1 MSKVTVA
8 MTADSNFIYPLAI
21 SIFSYS
27 RQAAGEIQFEYAVPS
42 DWRKMLRQKEVD
54 EVEKLVKS
62 LNWSFRLVECPI
74 SAAELPRTLHI
85 SPITFVKPAYFD
97 IADAE
102 KVLFLD
108 ADTIAVR
115 GWEDMIKFI
124 DKNAIAADNEENMQD
139 FELKWGSNGQPYGW
153 YANAGMLVAKPD
165 LWRERHENR
174 WRSLMNDYR
183 DYEFELLEQDV
194 MNAALLGAVD
204 PLPPEYNYRPA
215 YGKKVENPIVLH
227 YAGYWKPWLT
237 TPGLIRSLNP
247 DLRVA
252 FRAYAQVEKQFQ
264 AFVEGPSLSSSKIF
278 WEEARRSVR
287 GPLGLKA
294 QKYNLRGLL
303 GGIKRKF
310 LR

>member
-1 MSKVTVA
+1 MPNVTVA

-27 RQAAGEIQFEYAVPS
+27 RQATGEIQFEYAVPR
-42 DWRKMLRQKEVD
+42 DWREMLRQKEID
-54 EVEKLVKS
+54 EVKKLVES

-97 IADAE
+97 IADADT
-102 KVLFLD
+102 VLFFD

-139 FELKWGSNGQPYGW
+139 FELKWGSSGQPCGW

-183 DYEFELLEQDV
+183 DYDFELLEQDV

-204 PLPPEYNYRPA
+204 ALPSEYNFRPA
-215 YGKKVENPIVLH
+215 YGKKVGNPIVLH
-227 YAGYWKPWLT
+227 YAGYWKPWLA

-247 DLRVA
+247 ELRVA

-264 AFVEGPSLSSSKIF
+264 AFVQGPSLNSSKIF

-303 GGIKRKF
+303 GSIKRKF

>member
-1 MSKVTVA
+1 
-8 MTADSNFIYPLAI
+8 
-21 SIFSYS
+21 
-27 RQAAGEIQFEYAVPS
+27 
-42 DWRKMLRQKEVD
+42 
-54 EVEKLVKS
+54 
-62 LNWSFRLVECPI
+62 
-74 SAAELPRTLHI
+74 
-85 SPITFVKPAYFD
+85 
-97 IADAE
+97 
-102 KVLFLD
+102 
-108 ADTIAVR
+108 
-115 GWEDMIKFI
+115 
-124 DKNAIAADNEENMQD
+124 
-139 FELKWGSNGQPYGW
+139 
-153 YANAGMLVAKPD
+153 
-165 LWRERHENR
+165 
-174 WRSLMNDYR
+174 
-183 DYEFELLEQDV
+183 

>member
-21 SIFSYS
+21 SIFSYAQ
-27 RQAAGEIQFEYAVPS
+27 QAVGEIQFEYAVPS

-74 SAAELPRTLHI
+74 STAELPRTLHI

-102 KVLFLD
+102 TVLFLD

-115 GWEDMIKFI
+115 GWEDMIKCI

-139 FELKWGSNGQPYGW
+139 FELKWGSNGQPRCW

-183 DYEFELLEQDV
+183 DHEFELLEQDV

-204 PLPPEYNYRPA
+204 PLPPEYNFRPA
-215 YGKKVENPIVLH
+215 YGKKVEDPIVLH
-227 YAGYWKPWLT
+227 YAGYWKPWLA
-237 TPGLIRSLNP
+237 TPGLVHNLNP
-247 DLRVA
+247 ELQVA

-264 AFVEGPSLSSSKIF
+264 AFIEDRSLSSSKIF
-278 WEEARRSVR
+278 WNETRRSVR
-287 GPLGLKA
+287 GPFGLKA
-294 QKYNLRGLL
+294 QRYNLRGLL
-303 GGIKRKF
+303 GHIKRSF